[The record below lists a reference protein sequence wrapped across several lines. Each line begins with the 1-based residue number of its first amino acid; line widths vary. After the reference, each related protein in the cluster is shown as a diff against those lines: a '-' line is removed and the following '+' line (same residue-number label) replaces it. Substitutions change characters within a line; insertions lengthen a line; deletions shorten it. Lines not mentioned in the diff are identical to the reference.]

1 MVMLA
6 AQLQVEKRVELK
18 RKIARKKKI
27 LNDLIYYLKMLQTF
41 GITLEEFIKENPF
54 SKIAFNR
61 PNCRSFFN
69 AVKLGEESKVKKY
82 LMKDRYLIYAVDS
95 VSSHFNSTVSNL

>member
-41 GITLEEFIKENPF
+41 GITLEEFIK
-54 SKIAFNR
+54 
-61 PNCRSFFN
+61 
-69 AVKLGEESKVKKY
+69 
-82 LMKDRYLIYAVDS
+82 
-95 VSSHFNSTVSNL
+95 